1 MKEEIVAFQDLA
13 QQLNLTVG
21 AVKIFSDEL
30 LKFNRKRTLRNFK
43 IEKKIS
49 DLEIEIVESY
59 FDDGSMCGGC
69 WKNPDTCE
77 GSHCTERTEIFFEEV
92 SKDQAARKAFE
103 IFGDRYYSFSMR
115 IKNQLKR

>member
-1 MKEEIVAFQDLA
+1 MKEEMIAFENLA
-13 QQLNLTVG
+13 KVIKTTTGVVEILAEALMN
-21 AVKIFSDEL
+21 AD
-30 LKFNRKRTLRNFK
+30 RKRTLRNFK

-49 DLEIEIVESY
+49 DLETIIVENY

-69 WKNPDTCE
+69 WKNPDNCE
-77 GSHCTERTEIFFEEV
+77 GSHCAERMDIFFEEI
-92 SKDQAARKAFE
+92 SKDESARKAFE